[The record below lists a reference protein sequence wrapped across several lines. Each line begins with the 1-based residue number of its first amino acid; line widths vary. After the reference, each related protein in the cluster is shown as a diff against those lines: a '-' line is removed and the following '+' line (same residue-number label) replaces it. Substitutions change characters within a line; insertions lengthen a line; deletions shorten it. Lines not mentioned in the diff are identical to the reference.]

1 MEYLIQYCV
10 LNSVAGV
17 QIVTVQNE
25 EEALSIAKNLR
36 KILAIDYI
44 YINKIV
50 YDRELTK
57 QIF

>member
-10 LNSVAGV
+10 LNSVSGV
-17 QIVTVQNE
+17 QIITARSE
-25 EEALSIAKNLR
+25 EEAIAIAKNLR
-36 KILAIDYI
+36 KILTLDYI

-50 YDRELTK
+50 YDRELTR

>member
-10 LNSVAGV
+10 LNSIAGV
-17 QIVTVQNE
+17 QIVTAQSE
-25 EEALSIAKNLR
+25 EEAIAIAKNLR
-36 KILAIDYI
+36 EILVLDYI
-44 YINKIV
+44 YIKKIV